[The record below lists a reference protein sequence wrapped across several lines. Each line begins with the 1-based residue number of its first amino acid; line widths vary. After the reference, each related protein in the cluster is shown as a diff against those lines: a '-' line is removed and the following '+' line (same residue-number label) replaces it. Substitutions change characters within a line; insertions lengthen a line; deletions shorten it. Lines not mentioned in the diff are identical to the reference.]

1 MDYAGRLLAL
11 KDWMRENDV
20 DIVILF
26 DRANIRYFTDF
37 RLNRAASSILA
48 VDRTGRPTY
57 IVAQLDLERARRDCW
72 IEDIVPFPEDTPD
85 YLAALTPLLA
95 KGVRRVGVE
104 RDVVTLIQTEQISR
118 FAGDGVRFCDVR
130 DFMVRL
136 RLVKS
141 EAELERIREAAA
153 IADRVMEEIAGE
165 VQPGIQEQE
174 LVGMVEYLLRREGA
188 EGPSFE
194 PFFMSGENA
203 WLPQRVASG
212 KSLREGEL
220 ALLDMGAVYRG
231 YCSDI
236 TRTFGVG
243 EVSEEQRRIF
253 RVAREAQAAAIEAI
267 RPGVVASAVDR
278 AAREVIEAAGLGSY
292 FPHLTGHGVGVS
304 IHEPPIL
311 DRGVDMVLEP
321 GMVLTVEPGIYLPGV
336 GAARVEDMVVVTG
349 TGCELL
355 TSARRDLV

>member
-1 MDYAGRLLAL
+1 
-11 KDWMRENDV
+11 
-20 DIVILF
+20 
-26 DRANIRYFTDF
+26 
-37 RLNRAASSILA
+37 
-48 VDRTGRPTY
+48 
-57 IVAQLDLERARRDCW
+57 
-72 IEDIVPFPEDTPD
+72 
-85 YLAALTPLLA
+85 
-95 KGVRRVGVE
+95 
-104 RDVVTLIQTEQISR
+104 LIQAEQISR
-118 FAGDGVRFCDVR
+118 LAGDSVRFCDVR

-141 EAELERIREAAA
+141 EAELDRIREAAA

-165 VQPGIQEQE
+165 VQPGVQEQE
-174 LVGMVEYLLRREGA
+174 FVGMVEYLLRREGA

-203 WLPQRVASG
+203 WLPQRVASR

-236 TRTFGVG
+236 TRTFAVG

-267 RPGVVASAVDR
+267 RPGVMASAVDR

-311 DRGVDMVLEP
+311 DRGVDMLLEP

-355 TSARRDLV
+355 TSAQRDLV